1 MRYAPAVGL
10 FLSAT
15 ILAACA
21 TTQPHGVPVDV
32 VISKLKARL
41 KEVVP
46 LDLNYIG
53 KAGCVAGGHYR
64 IVAYPTKA
72 SVQLKT
78 VLTKTNT
85 AGIGGKFGIPY
96 VATPSIQH
104 IASSVKT
111 AQMTMAFCVEPEDLT
126 MTATP
131 ASPETDCTWKLKDKD
146 AHGKTIDLNYV
157 HTLWPS
163 TKTQD
168 LGDQTVKPD
177 DQVFTITPQD
187 QPSNTDLVGALHSAV
202 GGLIY
207 SNHTDACLVPQ
218 NIDVQLAFQVTGQT
232 DAGLKLDFVI
242 VNIQDTLSRK
252 DDYTNMLDVTFALNK
267 GSTVTLDQK

>member
-1 MRYAPAVGL
+1 MRYAPTVGW
-10 FLSAT
+10 FISAT
-15 ILAACA
+15 LLAACA

-46 LDLNYIG
+46 LDLNYKG
-53 KAGCVAGGHYR
+53 KAGCVSGGQYR
-64 IVAYPTKA
+64 IVAFPTKA

-78 VLTKTNT
+78 VLTKSNT

-111 AQMTMAFCVEPEDLT
+111 AQMTMAFCVEPETLK
-126 MTATP
+126 MTTGAAP
-131 ASPETDCTWKLKDKD
+131 GADCTWDLQTKDPQGHPITLD
-146 AHGKTIDLNYV
+146 YV
-157 HTLWPS
+157 HALWPS

-168 LGDQTVKPD
+168 LGNQTVKPD

-218 NIDVQLAFQVTGQT
+218 NQARLRYRQYSEHVVPQ
-232 DAGLKLDFVI
+232 
-242 VNIQDTLSRK
+242 R
-252 DDYTNMLDVTFALNK
+252 
-267 GSTVTLDQK
+267 